1 MSFNDR
7 WRDDQ
12 NRHEQDR
19 HEQDRHG
26 QDRYGR
32 DRYASDR
39 FGQDRA
45 PALWQ
50 DRDWQRGD
58 EGSRPA
64 RGRSTEAEG
73 WGRSGGMGM
82 GSSGYRGGGQYEGMG
97 DNAQSRT
104 GNSGAYGSGMGMG
117 AGGGG
122 YGRDDG
128 SRGYR
133 GAQDHGRRGPY
144 GSGSHGSETDRDY
157 GRGYGMGEGGS
168 RGNRSGR
175 DWWDR
180 TTDEVA
186 SWFGDDDAER
196 RRLHDAQRDGEHRG
210 RGPKGYARS
219 DDRIRE
225 DICDRLTD
233 DPMVDA
239 SEIEVSV
246 SGSEVTLAGTVHR
259 RDLRRRAEDLA
270 ESVSGVMHVQNNL
283 RVAQGTGG
291 TMGMGTEA
299 SRQGGTSS
307 AGGGSLFGSGTNS
320 GTGGEAARTEQAA
333 IRPGGSSGVSGS

>member
-12 NRHEQDR
+12 DR
-19 HEQDRHG
+19 FGSERSG
-26 QDRYGR
+26 QDRDQWR
-32 DRYASDR
+32 R
-39 FGQDRA
+39 QDRE
-45 PALWQ
+45 
-50 DRDWQRGD
+50 WQRGD
-58 EGSRPA
+58 DWRRQDEDRRLS
-64 RGRSTEAEG
+64 RGRSGEDYG
-73 WGRSGGMGM
+73 WGRSGMGV

-97 DNAQSRT
+97 DDERSRT
-104 GNSGAYGSGMGMG
+104 GSSGAYGSGMGSG
-117 AGGGG
+117 WGG
-122 YGRDDG
+122 YGRDEG

-133 GAQDHGRRGPY
+133 GEQDYGRRGGFY
-144 GSGSHGSETDRDY
+144 GSGSEWSGSGSWGSESSGY
-157 GRGYGMGEGGS
+157 RGGSGMGEGGS
-168 RGNRSGR
+168 RGNRGGR

-196 RRLHDAQRDGEHRG
+196 RRRQDARHDGEHRG

-225 DICDRLTD
+225 DVCDRLTD

-246 SGSEVTLAGTVHR
+246 SGSEVTLAGTVNR

-270 ESVSGVMHVQNNL
+270 EAVSGVIHVQNNL

-291 TMGMGTEA
+291 TMGMGTET
-299 SRQGGTSS
+299 SRSGSTTSS
-307 AGGGSLFGSGTNS
+307 SPSGSGGSLFGSGTNS
-320 GTGGEAARTEQAA
+320 GTGGETARTESAA
-333 IRPGGSSGVSGS
+333 ARAGGTGGLSGS